1 MPPPSRIQTLPRN
14 SLYHLSSY
22 IAQVSINSI
31 LLATSPKLMTHI
43 AASLVVDTNMQIDY
57 PNAESEIAG
66 GHQPFSMHF
75 SDMTDQVPAWMAIM
89 AAQKHHLLSS

>member
-1 MPPPSRIQTLPRN
+1 
-14 SLYHLSSY
+14 
-22 IAQVSINSI
+22 
-31 LLATSPKLMTHI
+31 MTYI

-66 GHQPFSMHF
+66 GHQPFFMHF
-75 SDMTDQVPAWMAIM
+75 SDMTDQIPAWMAIM

>member
-1 MPPPSRIQTLPRN
+1 
-14 SLYHLSSY
+14 
-22 IAQVSINSI
+22 
-31 LLATSPKLMTHI
+31 MTYI

-75 SDMTDQVPAWMAIM
+75 SDMTD
-89 AAQKHHLLSS
+89 